1 MSKAVADNNYCSADL
16 AARAAAAE
24 ACDGSW
30 EARFRQLFSSGIL
43 TMRLPPGKE
52 IALPVASCAQPEDL
66 LAAVSSFVHQLTP
79 ALLSGCMVGVDL
91 SQVGTDY
98 FDEWLAEF
106 TSAIGGLWC
115 AEQRPQGVLTLSLC
129 IDHPKLLR
137 FLQLRGCRELGCP
150 RVAVRFD
157 TSVRYSKRAWQ
168 MLIELSHTDERV
180 ILLPVMAV
188 RPLSGLHASERGQ
201 CVMPV
206 GLFEAPASSAWIM
219 LELNAARLA
228 PPPLL
233 RQQLATC
240 LRFADNLIDVQD
252 WPQPRLRMD
261 ALLNRRIALHLVGI
275 GQLVADAGLDP
286 ASFSTLQQVQRW
298 LVFVRKCFVRES
310 RLLARNRGPFPAFG
324 ADELV
329 ASLAPRYGVADA
341 NRLVRNRSLRHRHL
355 LALSPFAVFPD
366 SPDVAADEHALSLLP
381 AISCAD
387 ILTMYGKDMRRRMRL
402 GSWSRLLQMTGA
414 LAASGSGY
422 A

>member
-1 MSKAVADNNYCSADL
+1 
-16 AARAAAAE
+16 
-24 ACDGSW
+24 
-30 EARFRQLFSSGIL
+30 
-43 TMRLPPGKE
+43 
-52 IALPVASCAQPEDL
+52 
-66 LAAVSSFVHQLTP
+66 
-79 ALLSGCMVGVDL
+79 MVGVDL

-115 AEQRPQGVLTLSLC
+115 AEQRPQGALTLSLC

-157 TSVRYSKRAWQ
+157 TSVRYSKRTWQ

-206 GLFEAPASSAWIM
+206 GLFEAPAGSAWIM